1 MVARHGRRDRRAGL
15 HHAHPVVG
23 RRRAMFANRSGLQAA
38 TLRNVLLGWVLTVP
52 ATVLLGSVLFAASL
66 YAILSFA
73 D

>member
-1 MVARHGRRDRRAGL
+1 
-15 HHAHPVVG
+15 
-23 RRRAMFANRSGLQAA
+23 MFANRSGLQAA